1 MNELAKRSITGAG
14 YVLLTLAAAWAGPV
28 TTTLLFLPVCLQAA
42 RELHGLS
49 QDPEHTDRR
58 SAELHM
64 AVAAACYLA
73 LALSGFL
80 SAFTVLGAGCV
91 LLAVLLLAI
100 LDLLVR
106 GATHPAREMGAIL
119 TTIVYIAIPFGMVTY
134 MLQGWSYHLFVGF
147 MVLLWTNDSGAYLLG
162 KAFGR
167 HKLLPSVSPG
177 KTVEGFIGG
186 LLVAVGAAFV
196 LAWAWPELSW
206 PLWAGCA
213 VVVGISATLGDL
225 LESAL
230 KRAAGVK
237 DAGNLLPGH
246 GGVLD
251 RIDALLPTL
260 PLAMMVVQFL
270 DK

>member
-1 MNELAKRSITGAG
+1 MSELAKRSLTGAG

-28 TTTLLFLPVCLQAA
+28 TTTHLFLPVCLQAA

-49 QDPEHTDRR
+49 QDTDHSDRR

-64 AVAAACYLA
+64 LIAAVCYLA
-73 LALSGFL
+73 LAISGFL
-80 SAFTVLGAGCV
+80 SSFTVLGAGCV
-91 LLAVLLLAI
+91 VMVVLLGAI

-106 GATHPAREMGAIL
+106 GASHPAREIGAIL
-119 TTIVYIAIPFGMVTY
+119 TTIIYIAIPFGMVTY
-134 MLQGWSYHLFVGF
+134 MLQGWSYHLFLGF
-147 MVLLWTNDSGAYLLG
+147 MVLLWTNDSGAYLIGRALG
-162 KAFGR
+162 R
-167 HKLLPSVSPG
+167 TKLLPAVSPG

-186 LLVAVGAAFV
+186 VLVAVAAACV
-196 LAWAWPELSW
+196 LAWAWPELSL
-206 PLWAGCA
+206 PVWAGCA
-213 VVVGISATLGDL
+213 VVVGITATLGDL

-251 RIDALLPTL
+251 RFDGFIIALPSML
-260 PLAMMVVQFL
+260 VFL
-270 DK
+270 HITG

>member
-1 MNELAKRSITGAG
+1 
-14 YVLLTLAAAWAGPV
+14 
-28 TTTLLFLPVCLQAA
+28 
-42 RELHGLS
+42 
-49 QDPEHTDRR
+49 
-58 SAELHM
+58 
-64 AVAAACYLA
+64 
-73 LALSGFL
+73 
-80 SAFTVLGAGCV
+80 
-91 LLAVLLLAI
+91 VLLLAI

-251 RIDALLPTL
+251 RFDGFILALPSML
-260 PLAMMVVQFL
+260 VFL
-270 DK
+270 HVLS